1 MQWHAMATMQSADGW
16 KQRNL
21 HCHCKNRDA
30 QGKPENCTEWQLITS
45 GHYVI
50 SIISINVI
58 YIKSMYAYVYI
69 YKLLIIV
76 TSNDMYMICI
86 ESIWIIYTL
95 PKSIS
100 ILQLAVLFAHSLRCR
115 GAHLLEMHHMV
126 QSRAFREPRRGCE
139 KVVSENLAEVWF
151 IMFIW

>member
-50 SIISINVI
+50 SIICINVI
-58 YIKSMYAYVYI
+58 YIKSMYTYVYI
-69 YKLLIIV
+69 YKLKIIV
-76 TSNDMYMICI
+76 TSYDMYMICI

-100 ILQLAVLFAHSLRCR
+100 ILQLAVLFA
-115 GAHLLEMHHMV
+115 
-126 QSRAFREPRRGCE
+126 RAFSTMPRSSSVRNASYGSEPC
-139 KVVSENLAEVWF
+139 VSGASANVKKLCQKTWQRSGL
-151 IMFIW
+151 

>member
-1 MQWHAMATMQSADGW
+1 MACNGHNAICWWLKAEEPALPLQKSRRPRQTWELHRMAADHIW
-16 KQRNL
+16 SLCNL
-21 HCHCKNRDA
+21 YHLYKCHLYKV
-30 QGKPENCTEWQLITS
+30 
-45 GHYVI
+45 YVCI
-50 SIISINVI
+50 CI
-58 YIKSMYAYVYI
+58 YI
-69 YKLLIIV
+69 YKLIIIV